1 MGHTDLVS
9 RIEVL
14 ISLTD
19 QKRRSVVILSEQPE
33 RTHELGS
40 IDWLIDFDILV
51 SSRVVRFSLFLDPVV
66 LTVIRPIQ
74 VQISVHLI
82 SLNFRWS

>member
-19 QKRRSVVILSEQPE
+19 QNRRSVVILSEQPE
-33 RTHELGS
+33 RTHELSS
-40 IDWLIDFDILV
+40 IDGLIDFDILV
-51 SSRVVRFSLFLDPVV
+51 SSGVVRFSLFLDPVV